1 MHLQG
6 IKDERKR
13 SARKLAEMQGEVNA
27 NRETTYLYIK
37 ERKDV
42 LGSKCVVELEFF
54 DKGKNYLEWLYLH
67 GHVTRVKKTIGGK
80 RQYVYNVGAI
90 PYIKPDL
97 NAKVEVNTE
106 SMDKIASV
114 TRVFKLLDRPQ
125 TTTTKAQ
132 REKSRRSVAGKMQS
146 SMQLFGSW

>member
-13 SARKLAEMQGEVNA
+13 SARKLAEMQEEVNA

-114 TRVFKLLDRPQ
+114 TRVFKLLDRKQPPRHATEQ
-125 TTTTKAQ
+125 PK
-132 REKSRRSVAGKMQS
+132 RKVSVNIGS
-146 SMQLFGSW
+146 SMSLFSNF